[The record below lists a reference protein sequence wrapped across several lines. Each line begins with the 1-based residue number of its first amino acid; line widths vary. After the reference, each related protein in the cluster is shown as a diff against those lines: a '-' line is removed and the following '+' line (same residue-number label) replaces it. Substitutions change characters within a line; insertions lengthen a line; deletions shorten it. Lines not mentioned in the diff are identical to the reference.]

1 MKMNI
6 SLASKSIALALV
18 SAAVAF
24 SAPVMSKKGPLELTK
39 DADGSG
45 SVCTVD
51 ASEQMEVL
59 KDGGTAVLV
68 NASCGQGW
76 LQKNEVQ
83 YVKAAAGDKSMQLE
97 DVDIVGWL
105 DNPTAV
111 FVLDNNYEDVEG
123 VNLNRDFKEYLTHTM
138 DKERIEERHDEN

>member
-6 SLASKSIALALV
+6 SLASKTIAFALL
-18 SAAVAF
+18 SAAGAF
-24 SAPVMSKKGPLELTK
+24 AAPVMSKKGPLELTK

-68 NASCGQGW
+68 KASCGQGW
-76 LQKNEVQ
+76 LQKSEVQ

-123 VNLNRDFKEYLTHTM
+123 VNLNRDFKEYLTSTM